1 MKLTSIV
8 EINTPKIPIP
18 IIIINILA
26 MILSSTENERRQMK
40 QDAITNLSDKINY
53 IILYERLDEITEK
66 LMNVINSIF

>member
-1 MKLTSIV
+1 MKLVPIV

-18 IIIINILA
+18 IIINILA
-26 MILSSTENERRQMK
+26 MILPSTENERRQMK